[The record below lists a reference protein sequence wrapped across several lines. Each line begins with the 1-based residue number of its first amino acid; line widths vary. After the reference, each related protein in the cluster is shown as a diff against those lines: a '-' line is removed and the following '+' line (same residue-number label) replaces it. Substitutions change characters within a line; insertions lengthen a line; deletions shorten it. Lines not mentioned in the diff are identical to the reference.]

1 MVRRILS
8 FLARDV
14 EGMHKAAYLLAFSA
28 FFSQIL
34 GLVRDRLLAHT
45 FGASTS
51 LDIYY
56 AAFKVQDFIYF
67 AIASLVSISILVPFL
82 SEKIES
88 NGESLKKFVN
98 GLFTVFFG
106 SIALASLVTYVFVPE
121 IVSWLFPGLVAQGAL
136 PELSSLTRI
145 LLLSPLI
152 LGVSNLLASIT
163 QVYGKFFIYAFAPIL
178 YNVGIIIGII
188 FFFPVWGMP
197 GLAYGVIV
205 GALLHLLI
213 QVPFIASLS
222 LLPRFSL
229 RPNLKEVGGIV
240 RLSVPRMLA
249 LSANH
254 IALLVLISFASM
266 VGEGAISVLSF
277 SINLQ
282 SVALSIIGA
291 SYSVAVFPTLARHF
305 SRGEKEAFFE
315 QLVSASRHIIFWSC
329 IALVLF
335 VVLRAH
341 IVRVVLGSG
350 AFDWDATRLTA
361 ACLALFV
368 VSIVAQNLSLLF
380 VRAYYAS
387 GSTSR
392 PFWINLFSAAVTI
405 VFAYVG
411 FTALPSLPTLQ
422 YFLES
427 LLRVEDIAGSSI
439 LVLPLAFSIG
449 AVFNT
454 ACYWYL
460 IAREHPGF
468 SRRIFGTLFQ
478 SFAASVVAGFF
489 TYKILEYFGTVFL
502 VETFWEVF
510 LQGLLAGCVGIGA
523 ALALLL
529 FLNNRELNET
539 IDSLRTRLSKEQVL
553 IAPDESDR

>member
-1 MVRRILS
+1 MVRQLFS

-45 FGASTS
+45 FGASID

-67 AIASLVSISILVPFL
+67 AIASLVSVSILIPFL

-88 NGESLKKFVN
+88 NGGSLKKFID
-98 GLFTVFFG
+98 GIFTLFFG
-106 SIALASLVTYVFVPE
+106 SVAVVSAVAYYFAPE
-121 IVSWLFPGLVAQGAL
+121 IVSRLFPGLVAHGAL
-136 PELSSLTRI
+136 PELAAVTRV
-145 LLLSPLI
+145 LLLSPII

-163 QVYGKFFIYAFAPIL
+163 QVYGKFFVYALSPIL
-178 YNVGIIIGII
+178 YNVGIILGII
-188 FFFPVWGMP
+188 FFYPFWGLV
-197 GLAYGVIV
+197 GLSYGVIL
-205 GALLHLLI
+205 GALMHLLI
-213 QVPFIASLS
+213 QVPFIGSIS
-222 LLPRFSL
+222 LLPSFSL
-229 RPNLKEVGGIV
+229 SPAFKDIGNII
-240 RLSVPRMLA
+240 RLSLPRMLA

-254 IALLVLISFASM
+254 IALLVLVSLASVLAEGSIS
-266 VGEGAISVLSF
+266 ILSF

-282 SVALSIIGA
+282 SVALSVIGA

-305 SRGEKEAFFE
+305 SRGEKEAFFD
-315 QLVSASRHIIFWSC
+315 QLVSATRHIIFWSC

-341 IVRVVLGSG
+341 VVRVVLGSG
-350 AFDWDATRLTA
+350 AFDWEATRLTA

-392 PFWINLFSAAVTI
+392 PFWINLFSASSTVAL
-405 VFAYVG
+405 AYFG
-411 FTALPSLPTLQ
+411 FTLLPQMPFLQ
-422 YFLES
+422 YFLEA
-427 LLRVEDIAGSSI
+427 LLRVEGIAGSAI
-439 LVLPLAFSIG
+439 LILPLAFSIG
-449 AVFNT
+449 ALFNV
-454 ACYWYL
+454 ACYWFL

-468 SRRIFGTLFQ
+468 TRNVGGALFE

-489 TYKILEYFGTVFL
+489 TYKVLEYFGTVFT
-502 VETFWEVF
+502 VETFWNVF
-510 LQGLLAGCVGIGA
+510 SQGLVAGLIGLGA
-523 ALALLL
+523 AAAMLA
-529 FLNNRELNET
+529 FLNNREFKEI
-539 IDSLRTRLSKEQVL
+539 IDSLRTRLSKDQLL
-553 IAPDESDR
+553 IATDESDR